1 MEHVHA
7 LKAQNWQAF
16 QVRYE
21 GDELWVLTHGEGVK
35 EVESMSDVVK
45 AIEGT
50 VEQKAEFLKAVGIK

>member
-1 MEHVHA
+1 M
-7 LKAQNWQAF
+7 
-16 QVRYE
+16 
-21 GDELWVLTHGEGVK
+21 LTHGEGVK